1 MEFIPP
7 FIQPIFQNEDS
18 NKKPEEKDDADLEI
32 EDRLYLVSKS
42 LEDTF
47 LVHTFLDILQSDHI
61 SIPIEKTMINEYVI
75 EDIELLSDHYQNEE
89 KGIFSKINLTQT
101 KMGELVLKKILVH
114 PIYDIDILKRRQ
126 KMIMD
131 VGRVSKEIMP
141 KLIQIRQI
149 ENDLIWFWN
158 DQHMRHLDLMN
169 DLIYFNYDF
178 IPFLNLNDVLNRNEK
193 ALMITNMY
201 KIVVAPLMVAL
212 TPIVSFLVPLI
223 VFMIQQK
230 RMGMEMSFTDLFS
243 MYLKVIYNF
252 NPVEMFTKPST
263 KTYLASFM
271 SKAFYFFMYL
281 QNIYYSYQSSK
292 NTHQMINIIHEKLN
306 KMAKYI
312 ELSEEIQ
319 SICEKAGIKRLDTFV
334 HKDEEIKEN
343 LHLTKKHFMDPTS
356 KDKMS
361 ETFQHDPSLFS
372 HKGII
377 LKAFQQ
383 FRKEKQK
390 IHGSFQYIAYID
402 AIQSIYQLFIQS
414 TKENPY
420 CMIEYLEDRKRPLLQ
435 IRDVWHPYLNQ
446 TVTKNAVKNDLQ
458 MKNNILITGPNAAG
472 KSTFIKSVIV
482 NILLAQTIC
491 IASSTDFKMT
501 PFRMIETY
509 LHIPDSKGSQSLF
522 EAEMYRS
529 RDYLE
534 RLKELEEKDFSF
546 IVLDEIF
553 SSTNYIEGFSGAYAI
568 LKKIGT
574 FQNTLSITTTH
585 YSDLDKLEKDTKG
598 RFENYKFEVTY
609 DEEKNI
615 QFHYKLLKGT
625 SRQYIA
631 LDLLQQNGFDAD
643 LIQDAI
649 QMSKQITITNEKK
662 KKKKMKLPKIKEENG
677 V

>member
-1 MEFIPP
+1 MEFLPP
-7 FIQPIFQNEDS
+7 MISHMMQTNPES
-18 NKKPEEKDDADLEI
+18 KKPPEEKEDADLEI

-42 LEDTF
+42 LEDSF
-47 LVHTFLDILQSDHI
+47 LIHTFLDILQNDHI
-61 SIPIEKTMINEYVI
+61 SISFDKTMMNEYVI

-89 KGIFSKINLTQT
+89 KGIFSKINRTQT

-114 PIYDIDILKRRQ
+114 PIYDIDLLKRRQ

-131 VGRVSKEIMP
+131 IGRVSNLIIPKLKEIRF
-141 KLIQIRQI
+141 L
-149 ENDLIWFWN
+149 ENELVWFWN

-201 KIVVAPLMVAL
+201 KIIVSPLMVAL
-212 TPIVSFLVPLI
+212 TPIVSFIVPLI
-223 VFMIQQK
+223 VFMIQQ
-230 RMGMEMSFTDLFS
+230 RRLGLNMSFYELFM
-243 MYLKVIYNF
+243 MYLKVIYQF
-252 NPVEMFTKPST
+252 NPIEMFTKPST
-263 KTYLASFM
+263 QTYLASFM
-271 SKAFYFFMYL
+271 SKAFYLFMYL

-292 NTHQMINIIHEKLN
+292 NTHQMINVIHEKLN

-312 ELSEEIQ
+312 QLSEEIQ
-319 SICEKAGIKRLDTFV
+319 EICEKAGMKRLDTFV
-334 HKDEEIKEN
+334 EKDDEIKEN
-343 LHLTKKHFMDPTS
+343 FHLTKKHFTDSTS
-356 KDKMS
+356 GSKMS
-361 ETFQHDPSLFS
+361 DTFSHNPSLFS

-390 IHGSFQYIAYID
+390 MHSCFQYIAYID
-402 AIQSIYQLFIQS
+402 AIQSIHQLYIES

-420 CMIEYLEDRKRPLLQ
+420 CMTEYLEDRKRPNVI
-435 IRDVWHPYLNQ
+435 IRDIWHPYLNQ
-446 TVTKNAVKNDLQ
+446 SVTSNAIKNDLH
-458 MKNNILITGPNAAG
+458 MKNHILITGPNAAG

-482 NILLAQTIC
+482 NILFAQTIC
-491 IASSTDFKMT
+491 VASAEHFKMT

-534 RLKELEEKDFSF
+534 RLKELDSQDFSF

-574 FQNTLSITTTH
+574 FQNTLSMTTTH
-585 YSDLDKLEKDTKG
+585 YSDLEKLEKDTKG

-609 DEEKNI
+609 NEEKKI
-615 QFHYKLLKGT
+615 HFHYKLIRGT

-631 LDLLQQNGFDAD
+631 LDLLERNGFDAD
-643 LIQDAI
+643 IIQDAME
-649 QMSKQITITNEKK
+649 MSKKIKITNGEKRLKKKEKK
-662 KKKKMKLPKIKEENG
+662 SKVE
-677 V
+677 

>member
-7 FIQPIFQNEDS
+7 MISNMIQKNPESQ
-18 NKKPEEKDDADLEI
+18 KCPEEKEDADLEI

-42 LEDTF
+42 LEDSF
-47 LVHTFLDILQSDHI
+47 LIHTFLDILQNDHI
-61 SIPIEKTMINEYVI
+61 SISFDKTIMNEYVI

-89 KGIFSKINLTQT
+89 KGIFSKINRTNT

-114 PIYDIDILKRRQ
+114 PIYDIDLLKRRQ

-131 VGRVSKEIMP
+131 IGRVSNLIVPKLKEIR
-141 KLIQIRQI
+141 LL
-149 ENDLIWFWN
+149 ENELVWFWN
-158 DQHMRHLDLMN
+158 DAHMRHLDLMN

-178 IPFLNLNDVLNRNEK
+178 IPFFNLNDVLNRNEK

-201 KIVVAPLMVAL
+201 KIVVSPLMVAL
-212 TPIVSFLVPLI
+212 TPIVSFIVPLI
-223 VFMIQQK
+223 VFMIQQ
-230 RMGMEMSFTDLFS
+230 RRLGLNMSFFELFN
-243 MYLKVIYNF
+243 MYLKVIYQF
-252 NPVEMFTKPST
+252 NPIEMFTKPST
-263 KTYLASFM
+263 QTYLASFM
-271 SKAFYFFMYL
+271 SKAFYVFMYL

-292 NTHQMINIIHEKLN
+292 NTHQMINVIHEKLN

-312 ELSEEIQ
+312 KLSEEIQ
-319 SICEKAGIKRLDTFV
+319 EICEKAGMKRLDTFV
-334 HKDEEIKEN
+334 EKDDEIKEN
-343 LHLTKKHFMDPTS
+343 LHFTKKHFTDSTS
-356 KDKMS
+356 GSKISD
-361 ETFQHDPSLFS
+361 TFSHDPSLLS

-377 LKAFQQ
+377 LRAFQQ

-390 IHGSFQYIAYID
+390 MHSSFQYIAYID
-402 AIQSIYQLFIQS
+402 AIQSIYQLSIES

-420 CMIEYLEDRKRPLLQ
+420 CMTEYLEDRKKPNVI
-435 IRDVWHPYLNQ
+435 IRDIWHPYLNQ
-446 TVTKNAVKNDLQ
+446 SVTTHAIKNDLQ

-482 NILLAQTIC
+482 NILFAQTIC
-491 IASSTDFKMT
+491 IASAENFKIT

-534 RLKELEEKDFSF
+534 RLKELDSNDFSF

-574 FQNTLSITTTH
+574 FQNTLSMTTTH
-585 YSDLDKLEKDTKG
+585 YSDLEKLEKDTKG

-609 DEEKNI
+609 DEEKKI
-615 QFHYKLLKGT
+615 HFHYKLLRGT

-631 LDLLQQNGFDAD
+631 LDLLERNGFDAD
-643 LIQDAI
+643 IIKDAI
-649 QMSKQITITNEKK
+649 EMSKKIKITNGEKRLKKKEKK
-662 KKKKMKLPKIKEENG
+662 KQVE
-677 V
+677 